1 MDVKQAV
8 KAELDKMAAA
18 GEKIPA
24 LRVLRARIGRG
35 SLTTISEAVKEW
47 EGEQIAAPLPLPN
60 DLSQDEQRVICSAVW
75 RAVMP
80 MLQDRLAM
88 AQNAANERVKLEQKY
103 SVQLREE
110 TEATLAESASRVVE
124 LKKLETQVAE
134 QQKLLEQASRNV
146 ELTEKENRELR
157 NTLSAVIL
165 ERDSARRDI
174 AALKA
179 EIDTLNRL
187 LPLLNDGE
195 AKATKKTEKVTRIS
209 RTRVTK

>member
-1 MDVKQAV
+1 MDIKQTV
-8 KAELDKMAAA
+8 KAELDKIAAA
-18 GEKIPA
+18 GVKIPA

-80 MLQDRLAM
+80 MLQDRLVV
-88 AQNAANERVKLEQKY
+88 AQDAANDRVKLEQKY
-103 SVQLREE
+103 SMQLREE
-110 TEATLAESASRVVE
+110 TEAALAESASRVDE

-134 QQKLLEQASRNV
+134 QQKLLEQARRNA
-146 ELTEKENRELR
+146 ELAEKESRELR
-157 NTLSAVIL
+157 NTLSTVIL
-165 ERDSARRDI
+165 ERDSAKRDI

-187 LPLLNDGE
+187 LPLLNDSK
-195 AKATKKTEKVTRIS
+195 AKATKKIEK
-209 RTRVTK
+209 

>member
-1 MDVKQAV
+1 MDIKQTV
-8 KAELDKMAAA
+8 KAELDKIAAA
-18 GEKIPA
+18 GVKIPA

-80 MLQDRLAM
+80 MLQDRLAA
-88 AQNAANERVKLEQKY
+88 AQDAANDRVKLEQKY

-110 TEATLAESASRVVE
+110 TDAALAESASRVDE

-134 QQKLLEQASRNV
+134 QQKLLKQARRNV
-146 ELTEKENRELR
+146 ELAEKESRELR
-157 NTLSAVIL
+157 NTLSTVIL
-165 ERDSARRDI
+165 ERDSAKRDI

-187 LPLLNDGE
+187 LPLLNDSK
-195 AKATKKTEKVTRIS
+195 AKATKKIEK
-209 RTRVTK
+209 

>member
-1 MDVKQAV
+1 MNVKQAV
-8 KAELDKMAAA
+8 KAELDKAAAA

-47 EGEQIAAPLPLPN
+47 EDEQIAAPIPLPN

-80 MLQDRLAM
+80 MLQDRLTS
-88 AQNAANERVKLEQKY
+88 AQNAADERVKLEQKY

-110 TEATLAESASRVVE
+110 TEAVLAESASRADE
-124 LKKLETQVAE
+124 LKKLEAQVSE
-134 QQKLLEQASRNV
+134 QQQLLEQARRNV
-146 ELTEKENRELR
+146 GLTEKENKELR
-157 NTLSAVIL
+157 NTLSATIS
-165 ERDSARRDI
+165 ERDSSKREI

-187 LPLLNDGE
+187 LPLLNGNKTGA
-195 AKATKKTEKVTRIS
+195 AKSTKK
-209 RTRVTK
+209 